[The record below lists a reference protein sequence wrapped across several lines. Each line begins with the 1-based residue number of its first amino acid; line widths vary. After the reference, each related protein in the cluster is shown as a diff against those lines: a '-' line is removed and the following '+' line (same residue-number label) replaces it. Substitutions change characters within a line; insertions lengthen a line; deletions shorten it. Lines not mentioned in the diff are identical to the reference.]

1 MWFTAFAYV
10 LMTVGVTAILMVS
23 FASDEPPEMFVSG
36 DKDQDNILGDGLCPP
51 KSKKP
56 RKGSCDPAELPRK
69 MKKTDTCL
77 SRLEKGAN
85 VAPFDSTEV
94 AAQAADAK
102 FKINDILRGDGA
114 CLKAVAERA
123 EEDEDIARAEI
134 EATDGGALMSRLVEY
149 RNMENLMFHCKLR

>member
-1 MWFTAFAYV
+1 MHSMWFTALAYV
-10 LMTVGVTAILMVS
+10 LLTMGVAAILLV
-23 FASDEPPEMFVSG
+23 FVVDHEPERFVSG
-36 DKDQDNILGDGLCPP
+36 DRDQDNILGDGLCPP

-56 RKGSCDPAELPRK
+56 RKKGSCDPAEFPRK
-69 MKKTDTCL
+69 MKQNTCL

-85 VAPFDSTEV
+85 VAPFDS
-94 AAQAADAK
+94 AAPAADAE

-123 EEDEDIARAEI
+123 EEEEELARTEI
-134 EATDGGALMSRLVEY
+134 ETTDRGTLMSRLVEY